1 MTDLDP
7 LQRLSTAGA
16 LPLATASNVRNKPRP
31 YAERQ
36 ALPVHVTYAQ
46 ITSKWR
52 PMTFKPSFYRSL
64 ALCSIL
70 SAITTLGLIYL
81 PEFYQPAEGFE
92 GRMRRVD
99 DPVYVLRSWVY
110 LVHPFITFAAA
121 LGVGLRLRALRSA
134 AAVIGVAGFALWASN
149 EAAQQTLTLF
159 AFDKWR
165 AAYFAADE
173 ATRAII
179 RTNTAMYDGLWDALY
194 FLLLIGFSIGN
205 FALGIGLARAGRGVT
220 RLVGFFFLG
229 AVAIT
234 LPIITGELQWWAM
247 PEPLASWSY
256 PAIQPLGRTLI
267 GLWLWSAAYE
277 EAPLPTRFRFS
288 LVR

>member
-1 MTDLDP
+1 MTL
-7 LQRLSTAGA
+7 T
-16 LPLATASNVRNKPRP
+16 
-31 YAERQ
+31 
-36 ALPVHVTYAQ
+36 
-46 ITSKWR
+46 
-52 PMTFKPSFYRSL
+52 PSFYRSV

-99 DPVYVLRSWVY
+99 DPAYVLRSWVY

-121 LGVGLRLRALRSA
+121 LGVGLRIRTLRSA
-134 AAVIGVAGFALWASN
+134 AAIIGIAGFALWACN
-149 EAAQQTLTLF
+149 EALQQTMTLF

-179 RTNTAMYDGLWDALY
+179 RTNTAMYDGLWDAFY

-205 FALGIGLARAGRGVT
+205 FSLGIGLVRAGRGVT
-220 RLVGFFFLG
+220 RLVGCFLLA

-234 LPIITGELQWWAM
+234 LPIITGVLQWGPL
-247 PEPLASWSY
+247 PEPLASGS
-256 PAIQPLGRTLI
+256 
-267 GLWLWSAAYE
+267 
-277 EAPLPTRFRFS
+277 
-288 LVR
+288 

>member
-1 MTDLDP
+1 MT
-7 LQRLSTAGA
+7 
-16 LPLATASNVRNKPRP
+16 LA
-31 YAERQ
+31 
-36 ALPVHVTYAQ
+36 
-46 ITSKWR
+46 
-52 PMTFKPSFYRSL
+52 PSFYRSV

-81 PEFYQPAEGFE
+81 PEFYQPAAGFE

-99 DPVYVLRSWVY
+99 DPAYALRSWVY

-121 LGVGLRLRALRSA
+121 LGVGLRIRTLRSA
-134 AAVIGVAGFALWASN
+134 AAIIGIAGFALWACN
-149 EAAQQTLTLF
+149 EAVQQTMTLF

-179 RTNTAMYDGLWDALY
+179 RTNIALYDGLWDAFY

-205 FALGIGLARAGRGVT
+205 FSLGIGLVRAGRGVT
-220 RLVGFFFLG
+220 RLVGCFFLA

-234 LPIITGELQWWAM
+234 LPIIIGELQWGTL
-247 PEPLASWSY
+247 PEPLGSWSY

-267 GLWLWSAAYE
+267 GLWLWSAANE
-277 EAPLPTRFRFS
+277 EAPLPTRFRLCFA
-288 LVR
+288 R

>member
-1 MTDLDP
+1 MTL
-7 LQRLSTAGA
+7 T
-16 LPLATASNVRNKPRP
+16 
-31 YAERQ
+31 
-36 ALPVHVTYAQ
+36 
-46 ITSKWR
+46 
-52 PMTFKPSFYRSL
+52 PSFYRSV

-99 DPVYVLRSWVY
+99 DPAYVLRSWVY

-121 LGVGLRLRALRSA
+121 LGVGLRIRTLRSA
-134 AAVIGVAGFALWASN
+134 AAIIGLAGFALWACN
-149 EAAQQTLTLF
+149 EALQQTMTLF

-179 RTNTAMYDGLWDALY
+179 RTNTAMYDGLWDAFY

-205 FALGIGLARAGRGVT
+205 FSLGIGLVRAGRGVT
-220 RLVGFFFLG
+220 RLVGCFLLA

-234 LPIITGELQWWAM
+234 AGVRAGTWNPV
-247 PEPLASWSY
+247 
-256 PAIQPLGRTLI
+256 LG
-267 GLWLWSAAYE
+267 
-277 EAPLPTRFRFS
+277 
-288 LVR
+288 